1 MSFFQILSIIILA
14 RILTPIVFGQLAAAS
29 VLIGLAA
36 AFAEI
41 GVSSAIVQKK
51 NITPGFITT
60 AFIITSMLFLILATL
75 IYFFAPYIASYNKD
89 DSLISVIRF
98 LCISFFLNGISSIP
112 KGLLLRELQ
121 YKKLLYCSV
130 IPFITSINIVS
141 VSLAFYGFGI
151 WSIVYGQ
158 TLNSLLVFLGSTFF
172 ANSRLTISLDF
183 GHIKHLLYF
192 GGGITLSR
200 LFNYLS
206 VAGDRL
212 VLGNTMNLEFLGI
225 FERLYK
231 ISSLISSQLGSIFD
245 NIIFPLFSKEQDN
258 HKLLAAMYYKA
269 IEAASIIGLLI
280 GLIAPLFSYELTFLI
295 LGSQYLEYHY
305 VLQILL
311 ILSFTRLLTRA
322 GDAILRSQAM
332 VYESAIVK
340 LCSAIIAIGGI
351 YITSQYGLYLIPFAY
366 LLSSLF
372 TSIVLHVLISRRINS
387 SLKKALLI
395 IVKNILSISLILLP
409 IWAVVYIFT
418 NLVGSIEILLLK
430 VFLLCIVG
438 YIIYY
443 YPKILGASF
452 DELLNKIKN
461 KFLKIT

>member
-41 GVSSAIVQKK
+41 GVGSAIVQKK

-172 ANSRLTISLDF
+172 A
-183 GHIKHLLYF
+183 LYF